1 MTHPFARLILIFLGF
16 AYMHSIS
23 AQAEVESGV
32 KGMVSDENG
41 VALPGATVYDLRQ
54 PNQAVV
60 TNQRGAFELNL
71 APGNH
76 QIRIGFVGFDPKTI
90 EVSVNAGQWTA
101 LNVRLKA
108 GVALGTSEVIA
119 DGSRSGPIQ
128 NIDPKVATRI
138 PSPRGTIE
146 DLLIQAPVNF
156 NSELSSSYNVRG
168 GSFDENLVYVNEIEV
183 YRPFLVR
190 AGQQEGLSFPNPDMV
205 ESIEFSAG
213 GFEAKY
219 GDKLSSV
226 LDIRYRKPT
235 TNRMRVSG
243 SLLGGQVQRDWVS
256 NHGPN
261 GHRRWTLNSGIR
273 FRDNSYV
280 LGSLDEGGEYQ
291 PRYVDFQ
298 NFITWDPDGYGPW
311 EVEALAIYGQNRYQ
325 FIPVRRESNVGNINE
340 ALKLTIYFDG
350 KEKTAYSTGFGA
362 LSINHVTENHR
373 IRWINSAFQTAES
386 ETFDILGAYWLDELE
401 RDLGS
406 DELGEAA
413 VNRGVG
419 AYLDHARNRLYA
431 TVLSSALKGS
441 SSWGEKNQFLEWGL
455 KWQYEDIEDHLS
467 EWSLV
472 DSAGFITP
480 HPRDSI
486 GYIDEGPDQ
495 IIMLDDV
502 IRASND
508 IQSQRI
514 QAFAQNTWNWSDS
527 RGGQWEMNLGFRSHL
542 WTFNNQ
548 LVGGPRGR
556 ISFEPETAF
565 DQPSTVWNF
574 AAGVYWQPPFYRE
587 MRRFDG
593 TINESIEAQKAT
605 HFVLGMDRIFEMYNR
620 PFKMVGE
627 LYYKDLDMLIPYEI
641 ENVRQRYYARNNSAG
656 YATGADFMLNGEFIE
671 GIQSWFRMSVLK
683 TEEDL
688 NDDEYW
694 QFYNSD
700 GQPIIAGYTLNNEAV
715 DSTLI
720 VPGLI
725 PRQTDQRF
733 NMSLLFQDEM
743 PGNDAYKVLVSLY
756 FGTGLPFG
764 PPSYER
770 YQDILRTPT
779 YRRVDIGFSRELFD
793 KSSSDLQNRSGFISL
808 EIFNI
813 LGIRNTIN
821 HTWIEDVNGRLY
833 AIPNYLTNRRV
844 NLKVGLE
851 F

>member
-16 AYMHSIS
+16 AYVHSIS

-243 SLLGGQVQRDWVS
+243 SLLGGQVQQDWVS
-256 NHGPN
+256 NHGPD

-273 FRDNSYV
+273 FRDNSYD

-556 ISFEPETAF
+556 ISFEPETAL

-683 TEEDL
+683 TEE
-688 NDDEYW
+688 
-694 QFYNSD
+694 
-700 GQPIIAGYTLNNEAV
+700 
-715 DSTLI
+715 
-720 VPGLI
+720 
-725 PRQTDQRF
+725 
-733 NMSLLFQDEM
+733 
-743 PGNDAYKVLVSLY
+743 
-756 FGTGLPFG
+756 
-764 PPSYER
+764 
-770 YQDILRTPT
+770 
-779 YRRVDIGFSRELFD
+779 
-793 KSSSDLQNRSGFISL
+793 
-808 EIFNI
+808 
-813 LGIRNTIN
+813 
-821 HTWIEDVNGRLY
+821 
-833 AIPNYLTNRRV
+833 
-844 NLKVGLE
+844 
-851 F
+851 

>member
-1 MTHPFARLILIFLGF
+1 
-16 AYMHSIS
+16 MHSIS

>member
-16 AYMHSIS
+16 AYVHSIS

-243 SLLGGQVQRDWVS
+243 SLLGGQVQQDWVS
-256 NHGPN
+256 NHGPD

-556 ISFEPETAF
+556 ISFEPETAL

>member
-41 VALPGATVYDLRQ
+41 VALPGATVYNLRQ

-256 NHGPN
+256 NHGPD

-495 IIMLDDV
+495 IIKLDDV

-556 ISFEPETAF
+556 ISFEPETAL

-793 KSSSDLQNRSGFISL
+793 KSSSDLQNRSGFFSL